1 MSSVWSLWTTGSSSS
16 GVTRRSLRE
25 SIDQLHLTYLSYQ
38 GMRNMARN
46 KFFWSGMSS
55 SLEKKYLGCKA
66 CKTDSISHHDKAVIP
81 EGLNLLAPGE
91 QISIDFCVF
100 NNQNILMVKDRVSGL
115 IWGKLTKNQT
125 SDEAFRGVMEWA
137 HRVRIPH
144 ECRSDGAGNF
154 RTRFTNMLKDV
165 GIKHVHTSP
174 YNSKSN

>member
-1 MSSVWSLWTTGSSSS
+1 M
-16 GVTRRSLRE
+16 
-25 SIDQLHLTYLSYQ
+25 
-38 GMRNMARN
+38 
-46 KFFWSGMSS
+46 FS

-66 CKTDSISHHDKAVIP
+66 CKTDSISHHDKAHQVIP

-125 SDEAFRGVMEWA
+125 SDKAFRGVMEWV
-137 HRVRIPH
+137 HRVRIPQ
-144 ECRSDGAGNF
+144 ECRSDGAGSF
-154 RTRFTNMLKDV
+154 RSRFTNMLKDV

-174 YNSKSN
+174 YNSKSNGGCERGKRSLKDCLKRDKVKKIPQQVLDELTAAHGLEGACL